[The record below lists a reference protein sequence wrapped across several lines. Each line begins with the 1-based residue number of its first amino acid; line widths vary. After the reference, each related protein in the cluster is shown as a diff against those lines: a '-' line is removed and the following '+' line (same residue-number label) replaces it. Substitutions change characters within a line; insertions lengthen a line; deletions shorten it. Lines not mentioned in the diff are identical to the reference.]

1 MDSGKTKSPNLKS
14 NENAKTKMEDSA
26 KTKGHCRSKSQT
38 YSFTGSVCDEI
49 EKHFEQSLSLLDQK
63 HQKSKSLPRAM
74 KGSFPASFFEQ
85 KLKQHSSTDSL
96 QNSSDS
102 GSLGPMR
109 VHRTHSSSKRNRNRE
124 IENKDSHKKGRQYK
138 QLQSLIKSEPPSA
151 QNHLKGVGSPGSAY
165 SSSLGSPQHASN
177 SLQGSHCTVGV
188 HNAGK
193 PPNAQA
199 TSINHSQHSR
209 SRSLPIIPKRQPTQA
224 MGRIQP
230 LAVDIERIPLPG
242 NWEMYRENSQ
252 MEDPRVQILEQFK
265 RKHMELCEYN
275 DGPLND
281 QISEITTDSSMTD
294 DSINMHS
301 SFDSSLSPKRPSHM
315 TNMPV
320 QSQNNCQF
328 GSNGQSTGNGTMYYD
343 STTSMMSRL
352 QMHQMSPSP
361 QQAPSYDHN
370 QNSNPTFS
378 NSPHNQQH
386 IDSQVQDYMMDMG
399 LDPNRYS
406 HFQSNSSQSLPQSLR
421 RGIQMK
427 QFPQRP
433 IYPHQRSHSHH
444 LLPDRLH
451 QPVPRSHSNISMAEQ
466 RHYQN
471 PGDQHDILQSQ
482 HFQGMEQS
490 SNNNSSG
497 FADNDPLSQIELDI
511 GTFGTDLPKD
521 ILQKALFPD
530 RVVRS

>member
-242 NWEMYRENSQ
+242 NWEMCFQNGIRYFVDRS
-252 MEDPRVQILEQFK
+252 
-265 RKHMELCEYN
+265 RKLA
-275 DGPLND
+275 DG
-281 QISEITTDSSMTD
+281 
-294 DSINMHS
+294 
-301 SFDSSLSPKRPSHM
+301 R
-315 TNMPV
+315 
-320 QSQNNCQF
+320 
-328 GSNGQSTGNGTMYYD
+328 
-343 STTSMMSRL
+343 
-352 QMHQMSPSP
+352 
-361 QQAPSYDHN
+361 
-370 QNSNPTFS
+370 
-378 NSPHNQQH
+378 
-386 IDSQVQDYMMDMG
+386 
-399 LDPNRYS
+399 
-406 HFQSNSSQSLPQSLR
+406 SQSADSRAVQAKTHGTVR
-421 RGIQMK
+421 IQRC
-427 QFPQRP
+427 FT
-433 IYPHQRSHSHH
+433 IA
-444 LLPDRLH
+444 
-451 QPVPRSHSNISMAEQ
+451 V
-466 RHYQN
+466 
-471 PGDQHDILQSQ
+471 
-482 HFQGMEQS
+482 
-490 SNNNSSG
+490 
-497 FADNDPLSQIELDI
+497 
-511 GTFGTDLPKD
+511 
-521 ILQKALFPD
+521 AL
-530 RVVRS
+530 